1 MLLYVYK
8 SLIGGAK
15 MTEAKKDESRSTE
28 EMLAE
33 VLRCQKKRLWYMRI
47 TSIVIVL
54 FVIILT
60 AALFRIVPR
69 AAELVDQVH
78 TEVKKVDRII
88 DEDVPESLANINKL
102 VTDTDKMM
110 ENVNGVLD
118 ENTDAVTDTVKKLNE
133 IDFDSLND
141 AIKNLNDVVKPLS
154 DFFKGFGR

>member
-1 MLLYVYK
+1 M
-8 SLIGGAK
+8 
-15 MTEAKKDESRSTE
+15 
-28 EMLAE
+28 
-33 VLRCQKKRLWYMRI
+33 
-47 TSIVIVL
+47 
-54 FVIILT
+54 
-60 AALFRIVPR
+60 
-69 AAELVDQVH
+69 
-78 TEVKKVDRII
+78 KKVDRII

-154 DFFKGFGR
+154 DFFKGFAS